1 MDFEPQKMDLWIQE
15 TLNNW
20 AEQGTLPLEK
30 SAQLHLRIAKLAQQ
44 ERKNRLT
51 RKACGLAAGIL
62 TCIWLLFANCPVAA
76 ASYVGNPIPSTYSCQ
91 FTLIG
96 LFAILICFFIK
107 HPFQSQTINIH
118 FEVKYE

>member
-1 MDFEPQKMDLWIQE
+1 VDSESHELDLWMQE

-20 AEQGTLPLEK
+20 AEQGTLPLER
-30 SAQLHLRIAKLAQQ
+30 SEQLQMKIAKLAHQ
-44 ERKNRLT
+44 ERINSLT

-76 ASYVGNPIPSTYSCQ
+76 ASYAGNSIQSTYSCQ
-91 FTLIG
+91 STLVG
-96 LFAILICFFIK
+96 LFVILICFFIK
-107 HPFQSQTINIH
+107 HPFQFPTTNNN

>member
-1 MDFEPQKMDLWIQE
+1 VNSEPQKMDLWIQE

-20 AEQGTLPLEK
+20 AEQGTLPLGRSE
-30 SAQLHLRIAKLAQQ
+30 QLQMKIAKLAHQ
-44 ERKNRLT
+44 ERKNSLT
-51 RKACGLAAGIL
+51 SKACGLAAGIL

-91 FTLIG
+91 FILTG

-107 HPFQSQTINIH
+107 HLLQSQTTNIH